1 MSEQTTASA
10 TPEVKVSWDAVRAL
24 AVAVGVREA
33 ARRLGISEA
42 ATRKRCQREGWL
54 KDDTVRQVTAQSVAL
69 RNQPTCR
76 QVSPAQAIAMEL
88 ARENAETRA
97 GFSRAMA
104 GVAKYVSNRDPEENL
119 ADASNVKAAAQTAG
133 LVHSWADQQPASR
146 MRIDVLLQKP
156 EAVTIECESQVV
168 DAEWDDASDSVSPDV
183 V

>member
-54 KDDTVRQVTAQSVAL
+54 KDDTVRQATAQSVAM
-69 RNQPTCR
+69 RSQPVCR

-88 ARENAETRA
+88 ASQNMETRV

-119 ADASNVKAAAQTAG
+119 ADAGNVKAAAQTAG
-133 LVHSWADQQPASR
+133 LVHAWADQQPASR
-146 MRIDVLLQKP
+146 IRLEVLLSKPEPTTIDV
-156 EAVTIECESQVV
+156 ESQVV
-168 DAEWDDASDSVSPDV
+168 EAEWDDASNTLD
-183 V
+183 